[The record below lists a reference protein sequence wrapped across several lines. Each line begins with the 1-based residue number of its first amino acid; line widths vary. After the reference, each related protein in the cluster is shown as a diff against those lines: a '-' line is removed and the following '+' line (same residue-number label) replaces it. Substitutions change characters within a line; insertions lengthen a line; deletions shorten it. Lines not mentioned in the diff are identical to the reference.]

1 MVDHIIFFIFAIGN
15 VSISC
20 AMEIKKAEI
29 RDWDNIVRM
38 YKDAINKMDGIGINQ
53 WDKIYPDSL
62 LLKNDIEKQQLYKI
76 TNGEILLGAV
86 VINRETDE
94 QYINGN
100 FEDDNYAVVHRLCI
114 HPEYQNHKKIGRAH
128 V

>member
-38 YKDAINKMDGIGINQ
+38 YKDAINKMD
-53 WDKIYPDSL
+53 
-62 LLKNDIEKQQLYKI
+62 
-76 TNGEILLGAV
+76 V
-86 VINRETDE
+86 
-94 QYINGN
+94 
-100 FEDDNYAVVHRLCI
+100 
-114 HPEYQNHKKIGRAH
+114 
-128 V
+128 